1 MGLYNLKAVKQKT
14 YECTMHKLLIDEVDE
29 DGYVTAM
36 EYVLVLNSK
45 GEIIE
50 ERLID
55 DEGYEQDT
63 TTNPLLYNE
72 VRAFARKTIKNKTA
86 KQ

>member
-36 EYVLVLNSK
+36 EYVLVLNNK
-45 GEIIE
+45 GKVIE

-55 DEGYEQDT
+55 DEGHEQDA